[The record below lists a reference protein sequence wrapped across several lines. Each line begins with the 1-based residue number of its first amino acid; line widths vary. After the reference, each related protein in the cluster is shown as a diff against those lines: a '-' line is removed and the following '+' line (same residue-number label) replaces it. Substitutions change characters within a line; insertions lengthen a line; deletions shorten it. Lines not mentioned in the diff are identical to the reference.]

1 MLKAHLLKL
10 MVENRVAYISGGEL
24 AKELGVSRNA
34 VWKAVQ
40 SLRAEGYDI
49 AAITNKGYRLENSG
63 DILSEAGMY
72 AFVETAG
79 AFRFDVRKTV
89 TSTNTVLRDLAAAG
103 APEGY
108 VLVAEEQTAGKGRR
122 GRGFH
127 SPAGNGVY
135 FSLLLRPGAR
145 TGDSQLITSAAAVAV
160 ARAIEAVFGVKPGIK
175 WVNDIFVEGKKVC
188 GILTEAAFGME
199 SGLIESAVLGI
210 GINVTKPERGFPKEI
225 ESIAGVLTGGSK
237 CADNERCRL
246 IAASLDNF
254 WAYYQNLAA
263 HEFLEE
269 YRERSIIIGKE
280 IDVVT
285 GLETQPAQAIAIDDN
300 CALVVRYKNG
310 ETATLNSGEVSVRV

>member
-199 SGLIESAVLGI
+199 SGLIESAVLGV

-225 ESIAGVLTGGSK
+225 ESIAGALTGGSK

-263 HEFLEE
+263 REFLEE

-280 IDVVT
+280 INVVAD
-285 GLETQPAQAIAIDDN
+285 LETQPAQAIAIDDN
-300 CALVVRYKNG
+300 CALTVRYKNG